1 MRIPEVAKISRV
13 EDHGGRKFIM
23 RMALFCRVNK
33 GFKEVLHTLPQDSMP
48 YLIWDSM
55 KVSYIVL
62 RECGGKKCLTLV
74 K

>member
-1 MRIPEVAKISRV
+1 VRIPEVAKISRV
-13 EDHGGRKFIM
+13 EDQGGRKFII
-23 RMALFCRVNK
+23 RMALFCRVTS
-33 GFKEVLHTLPQDSMP
+33 GLREVLHAHPQDSMP

-62 RECGGKKCLTLV
+62 RESAGRKCLTLV